1 MDPQRARIQEDL
13 RGVLAGDVQC
23 DELLLQLYATDASIY
38 QITPL
43 AVICPRSTKDVV
55 TCVQYAAEN
64 HLPLIARGAGTG
76 LAGESLGEGLVL
88 DFSRYMTRVLEIGEN
103 TVRVQPGVIHAH
115 LNRQLARR
123 GRQFGP
129 DPAMS
134 TVTTMGSVAAIDG
147 SGSHWLR
154 YGSAR
159 RHIEQLQ
166 IVLSDGTLM
175 DVGRQEQ
182 ARADDALMRR
192 RDLLL
197 DLGQLFYRAADLI
210 DQHQPYSRVNRCG
223 YQLQGVL
230 SDGHFD
236 LPRLLV
242 GSEGTLALFTEI
254 TVATQ
259 PLPGSRGVCLLL
271 FESLDAAA
279 RAVMEILPLNPAA
292 CDILD
297 RRHLSLARENDV
309 RFDLLIPPETEAML
323 LVEVDGDNLV
333 EVRERI
339 SQIIARVH
347 TELRLALGSR
357 QAMDLEEVELY
368 WQLARK
374 VVPTLYRLK
383 GSARAIPFVEDMAV
397 PPEMLPEFF
406 SRMLN
411 VLRRHQVTASLFG
424 HAGHGQLH
432 LRPFLDLADRA
443 DLDRMQRLS
452 EDLYAE
458 VIELGGTISG
468 EHGDGLSRT
477 SFVARQYGPL
487 YDVFR
492 EVKRIFDPTGMLN
505 PGKKIGDDPNLL
517 TKHLRSD
524 GLARSDVD
532 SRVAV
537 GEPGASAAGGGAE
550 IGVSADSSAGI
561 RLSDRLEGSD
571 AAPKETSA
579 ALSAAPAIP
588 QREMLGTVE
597 LQLNWTRQEMAEVA
611 VNCNGCGACRSQLPE
626 VRMCPIFR
634 LGPREEASPRA
645 KANLIRGILSGA
657 LPPST
662 VTRDDFKQVAD
673 LCVNCHQCRLECP
686 ANVDIPHLM
695 TEAKAAYVA
704 VNGLRPSDWLM
715 ARLDRL
721 SALGCGVSW
730 LANRAIANR
739 QARWLLEKMIGIA
752 QGRKLPRFARQTF
765 LRRATRRR
773 LTRPGGRGGLRVVLF
788 LDIYAN
794 YHDTRLAQALVD
806 VLEHNG
812 VSVYVPTSQVQSG
825 MTMISMGVID
835 RARKLAT
842 RNVRILAE
850 AIRQGYHVVTTEP
863 AAASCLVHEY
873 PAILEDD
880 DAKLVANNT
889 SEACTYLWRM
899 HQSGRLLLDMK
910 PINGTLA
917 YHMPCHLRSLDV
929 GSPGE
934 NLLRLIPGLTVTR
947 VEKGCSG
954 MAGTYG
960 LKREHYR
967 ASLRAGFELISAL
980 RDPKFQAGTTECSS
994 CKMQMEQGT
1003 TKPTIHPI
1011 KLLAQAYG
1019 LWNSEESL
1027 LGLRGRDLV
1036 MT

>member
-13 RGVLAGDVQC
+13 RGVLAGDVEC

-38 QITPL
+38 QIQPL
-43 AVICPRSTKDVV
+43 AVVCPRNTGDVV

-64 HLPLIARGAGTG
+64 SLPIIARGAGTG

-88 DFSRYMTRVLEIGEN
+88 DFSRYMTRVLETGED
-103 TVRVQPGVIHAH
+103 TVRVQPGVIHAQ

-134 TVTTMGSVAAIDG
+134 QVTTMGSVVAIDG

-159 RHIEQLQ
+159 RHVERLQ
-166 IVLSDGTLM
+166 VVLSDGTLM
-175 DVGRQEQ
+175 EVGRQEQ
-182 ARADDALMRR
+182 ARADDPLVRR

-197 DLGQLFYRAADLI
+197 DLGQLCYRAADLI
-210 DQHQPYSRVNRCG
+210 EQYQPHSRVNRSG
-223 YQLQGVL
+223 YHLPGVL
-230 SDGHFD
+230 NDNQID
-236 LPRLLV
+236 LPRLLT

-259 PLPGSRGVCLLL
+259 PLPGQRGVCLLL

-279 RAVMEILPLNPAA
+279 RAVLEILPLEPAA

-323 LVEVDGDNLV
+323 LVEVDGENMA
-333 EVRERI
+333 EVRSSLAE
-339 SQIIARVH
+339 IIARVH

-357 QAMDLEEVELY
+357 QALDAEEVELY

-383 GSARAIPFVEDMAV
+383 GAARAIPFVEDMAV
-397 PPEMLPEFF
+397 PPEMLPDFF
-406 SRMLN
+406 GRMLA

-432 LRPFLDLADRA
+432 LRPFLDLADPE
-443 DLDRMQRLS
+443 DLDRMQRLAD
-452 EDLYAE
+452 ELYSE
-458 VIELGGTISG
+458 VIDVGGTISG

-477 SFVARQYGPL
+477 SYLARQYGPL

-492 EVKRIFDPTGMLN
+492 EVKRIFDPPGLLN
-505 PGKKIGDDPNLL
+505 PGKKISEDPQLL
-517 TKHLRSD
+517 TKHLRTAGPGDANGQAEES
-524 GLARSDVD
+524 GAA
-532 SRVAV
+532 VAA
-537 GEPGASAAGGGAE
+537 ESNNRQESAAA
-550 IGVSADSSAGI
+550 V
-561 RLSDRLEGSD
+561 
-571 AAPKETSA
+571 KET
-579 ALSAAPAIP
+579 
-588 QREMLGTVE
+588 LGTVE
-597 LQLNWTRQEMAEVA
+597 LQLNWSRQELTEAA
-611 VNCNGCGACRSQLPE
+611 VLCNGCGACRSQLPE

-634 LGPREEASPRA
+634 LAPREEASPRA
-645 KANLIRGILSGA
+645 KANLLRGVLSGA
-657 LPPST
+657 LPPNT
-662 VTRDDFKQVAD
+662 VTREDFKEVAD

-686 ANVDIPHLM
+686 AHVNIPQLM

-704 VNGLRPSDWLM
+704 VNGLRPSDRLL
-715 ARLDRL
+715 ARLDKL
-721 SALGCGVSW
+721 SALGCRVSW
-730 LANRAIANR
+730 LANWGVSNR
-739 QARWLLEKMIGIA
+739 QTRWLLEKMLGIA
-752 QGRKLPRFARQTF
+752 QGRKLPQFAGQTF
-765 LRRATRRR
+765 LRRASRRR
-773 LTRPGGRGGLRVVLF
+773 LTRPGGRGGMRVALF
-788 LDIYAN
+788 LDIFAN

-812 VSVYVPTSQVQSG
+812 ISVYVPPGQVQSG
-825 MTMISMGVID
+825 MAMISMGVID
-835 RARKLAT
+835 RARRLAQ
-842 RNVRILAE
+842 RNVRALAE
-850 AIRQGYHVVTTEP
+850 AIRQGYHVVTSEP

-873 PAILEDD
+873 PAILDDD
-880 DAKLVANNT
+880 DAKLVAENT
-889 SEACTYLWRM
+889 SEACTYMWRL
-899 HQSGRLLLDMK
+899 HQAGRLLLDMK
-910 PINGTLA
+910 PINGTVA
-917 YHMPCHLRSLDV
+917 YHLPCHLRSLDV

-934 NLLRLIPGLTVTR
+934 NLMRLIPGLTVTR

-967 ASLRAGFELISAL
+967 ASLRAGFDLIATL
-980 RDPKFQAGTTECSS
+980 RDPKFQAGTTECTS

-1019 LWNSEESL
+1019 LSGSSESL
-1027 LGLRGRDLV
+1027 LTIRGRDLV
-1036 MT
+1036 IT